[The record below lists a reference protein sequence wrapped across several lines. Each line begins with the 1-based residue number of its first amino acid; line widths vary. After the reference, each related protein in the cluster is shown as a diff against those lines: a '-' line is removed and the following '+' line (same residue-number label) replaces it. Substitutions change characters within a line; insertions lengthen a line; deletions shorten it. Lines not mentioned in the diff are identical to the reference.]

1 MSDTSTDDSTDG
13 TSADH
18 TPAATSPDDGASVD
32 DAPSGAGTAPP
43 EQAPAV
49 ADAPRAAGATTATRV
64 AGSFRDPTSQVYFA
78 DDMVLRALDERGAAD
93 FAVVEAA
100 GFYAE
105 ALERGDIVATERFD
119 DPSSVGLD
127 AAAAV
132 LRHER
137 LAVTT
142 YPYEWSFD
150 MLKDAA
156 LLQLRLTRAALVD
169 GCLTKDASAYNVQFD
184 GVRPVFIDVGSFE
197 PYRPGEPW
205 FGYRQFCQHFLNPL
219 VLQSVRGVPFQPWL
233 RGSLEG
239 LGPIDL
245 LRLLR
250 RWDWAR
256 RRGLFAHVVLH
267 ARAEG
272 RYAGGTRDIR
282 GEMRAA
288 GLGPKVL
295 DAQLRN
301 LERTIG
307 RLRWRAMGSTWSSYS
322 GRSHYSGDALAA
334 KERFVEQVAAQRA
347 RDLVVDLGAND
358 GRFSRLVADHARRVV
373 AADIDHLVVD
383 RLYRALRDEGETRI
397 TPLVANLADP
407 SPSLGWR
414 HRERPALA
422 ERMRPDLVLCLA
434 LVHHLAITNTV
445 PLVEVAELLV
455 DLDAEAV
462 VEVPHTDDPMVQRLL
477 AAKRAELFDTY
488 GIEAWEAAIADRFD
502 VRARELL
509 PGGQR
514 TMYHLVPKA

>member
-1 MSDTSTDDSTDG
+1 MTDISHGSDAG
-13 TSADH
+13 GSA
-18 TPAATSPDDGASVD
+18 TGGA
-32 DAPSGAGTAPP
+32 
-43 EQAPAV
+43 
-49 ADAPRAAGATTATRV
+49 RRV
-64 AGSFRDPTSQVYFA
+64 PGSFRDPTSRVFLT
-78 DDMVLRALDERGAAD
+78 DELVLRALDDRGAAD
-93 FAVVEAA
+93 YAAVEAA
-100 GFYAE
+100 PFFAE
-105 ALERGDIVATERFD
+105 ALAVGDIVATERFD
-119 DPSSVGLD
+119 DAASVGLD
-127 AAAAV
+127 AATVV

-150 MLKDAA
+150 MLRDAA
-156 LLQLRLTRAALVD
+156 LLQLRLTRAALAD

-197 PYRPGEPW
+197 PYRAGEPW

-219 VLQSVRGVPFQPWL
+219 ILQSVRGVAFQPWL

-239 LGPIDL
+239 VAPLDV

-250 RWDWAR
+250 SWDWLR

-272 RYAGGTRDIR
+272 RYADGRRDVR

-307 RLRWRAMGSTWSSYS
+307 RLRWKPVGSTWSSYS
-322 GRSHYSGDALAA
+322 GRSHYSDEALAA
-334 KERFVEQVAAQRA
+334 KERFVESVAADR
-347 RDLVVDLGAND
+347 RRGLVLDLGAND
-358 GRFSRLVADHARRVV
+358 GRFSRLVADHAERVV
-373 AADIDHLVVD
+373 AADVDHLVVD
-383 RLYRALRDEGETRI
+383 RLYRSLRDEGETRI
-397 TPLVANLADP
+397 TPVVADLADP

-414 HRERPALA
+414 HRERPSFV

-445 PLVEVAELLV
+445 PLDEIAELLV
-455 DLDAEAV
+455 DLGSEVV
-462 VEVPHTDDPMVQRLL
+462 VEVPHVDDPMTQRLL
-477 AAKRAELFDTY
+477 ATKRAELFNAY
-488 GIEAWEAAIADRFD
+488 GIEAWEAAIAGRFD
-502 VRARELL
+502 VAAREEL
-509 PGGQR
+509 PGGSR
-514 TMYHLVPKA
+514 TIYHLTPRV